1 VRSAYEYSCGKRR
14 KVQPV
19 RLDIGQYRVRYQE
32 ANRASLRQ
40 PFAQLGGGN
49 LQRGLP
55 DEGDL
60 PAGTAQGLRIA
71 DAARRQQVAQRLGRF
86 HVGVR
91 ALQHQQVAMQQ
102 QLLPAM
108 PAGQAAEGIPAEHQE
123 QLIVGIQFGAQ
134 GFQDADAFDHQPRT
148 CPSPNTTY
156 FSLVR
161 PSRPTG
167 PRACSLS
174 VEMPI
179 SAPRPYSKPSAKRVE
194 ALTITE
200 LESTS
205 VRKRRASVKFSVMM

>member
-1 VRSAYEYSCGKRR
+1 DGIGRAVAAQLTVIDLQAGHALHGAAHHGQAILGGHLRG
-14 KVQPV
+14 VPV
-19 RLDIGQYRVRYQE
+19 RRS
-32 ANRASLRQ
+32 RAGNQ
-40 PFAQLGGGN
+40 PHLVELEQFGHLHC
-49 LQRGLP
+49 
-55 DEGDL
+55 
-60 PAGTAQGLRIA
+60 
-71 DAARRQQVAQRLGRF
+71 AAQVADMRRVEG
-86 HVGVR
+86 
-91 ALQHQQVAMQQ
+91 
-102 QLLPAM
+102 
-108 PAGQAAEGIPAEHQE
+108 AA
-123 QLIVGIQFGAQ
+123 
-134 GFQDADAFDHQPRT
+134 QDADAFDHQPRT

-205 VRKRRASVKFSVMM
+205 VRKRRASVKFSVMMASVCCEP